1 MGKRTSLIIGT
12 VFLSGTI
19 LASAALAA
27 SPEEVKY
34 MWTVTAKCT
43 NKVKTLTEK
52 HCGKKGEAVAAVKG
66 QLRREKGCGEIEV
79 VSAEK
84 GERCD

>member
-1 MGKRTSLIIGT
+1 MGKRTSLIVGT

-43 NKVKTLTEK
+43 QKAKTVTQT
-52 HCGKKGEAVAAVKG
+52 HCGKRGEAIGAAKG
-66 QLRREKGCGEIEV
+66 QLRNERGCGQIDV
-79 VSAEK
+79 VSVEK